1 MRRLLTTYQRVSTRT
16 GAHKMKKYL
25 FNVQTTYEVI
35 ASSKEQAQE
44 MLDNNNAE
52 LKDRDTLLVEVTD
65 NE

>member
-1 MRRLLTTYQRVSTRT
+1 MPPQT
-16 GAHKMKKYL
+16 GDKEMKRYL

>member
-1 MRRLLTTYQRVSTRT
+1 
-16 GAHKMKKYL
+16 MKRYL

-35 ASSKEQAQE
+35 ASSEEQAQE

>member
-1 MRRLLTTYQRVSTRT
+1 MEMQRQENE
-16 GAHKMKKYL
+16 MKKYL

-65 NE
+65 NG